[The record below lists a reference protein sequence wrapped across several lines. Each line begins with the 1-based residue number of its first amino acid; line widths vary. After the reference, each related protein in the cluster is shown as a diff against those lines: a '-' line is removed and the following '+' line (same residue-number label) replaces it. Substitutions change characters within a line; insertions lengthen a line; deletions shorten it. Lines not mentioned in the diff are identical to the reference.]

1 MQTPELNYLEI
12 NRQLWNNKT
21 EVHIRSDF
29 YNLENFKKGGTSL
42 APIEL
47 EQLGDVRGKSLL
59 HLQCHFGMDTLS
71 WARRGANVTG
81 VDLSD
86 KAIATAQQLA
96 KDLKIDARFICCD
109 IYDLPKYLDA
119 QFDIVFTSY
128 GTIGWLP
135 DLKPWGEVIA
145 RYLKPGGEFHFIEF
159 HPMVWMFDDD
169 LSYVQY
175 SYFNKEA
182 IVEVTNGTYADRSA
196 PLKDQSISW
205 NHSLSDV
212 FQALLDQGLSIE
224 QFTEY
229 DWSPYNIFP
238 RGIEI
243 EPGKWQ
249 TQGME
254 GKLPMIFA
262 LKAVN
267 VL

>member
-1 MQTPELNYLEI
+1 
-12 NRQLWNNKT
+12 
-21 EVHIRSDF
+21 
-29 YNLENFKKGGTSL
+29 
-42 APIEL
+42 
-47 EQLGDVRGKSLL
+47 
-59 HLQCHFGMDTLS
+59 
-71 WARRGANVTG
+71 
-81 VDLSD
+81 
-86 KAIATAQQLA
+86 
-96 KDLKIDARFICCD
+96 
-109 IYDLPKYLDA
+109 
-119 QFDIVFTSY
+119 
-128 GTIGWLP
+128 
-135 DLKPWGEVIA
+135 
-145 RYLKPGGEFHFIEF
+145 
-159 HPMVWMFDDD
+159 MVWMFDDD

-224 QFTEY
+224 QFIEY

-238 RGIEI
+238 RGIET

-249 TQGME
+249 SQGME